1 MLNPPSDNATAPT
14 LSPPGSPSQQTS
26 YEPAHITPLIALES
40 VHAQLGAS
48 RARGA
53 LLELTGLIVKAAP
66 QVDPN
71 ALMEAF
77 ERRELLQSTAVFD
90 GVAFPHA
97 THPGLARPVL
107 ALARSEAGVPF
118 NALNGLDTHIFVAV
132 VTPEGD
138 PRTAVQ
144 LLARLSRLFQGQK
157 KLKQRLLESSEPE
170 RLLELLR
177 DAEAGL

>member
-1 MLNPPSDNATAPT
+1 MLNPPSDALGALPLEATPI
-14 LSPPGSPSQQTS
+14 
-26 YEPAHITPLIALES
+26 EITPLIALES

-66 QVDPN
+66 EVDPN
-71 ALMEAF
+71 ALMESF

-97 THPGLARPVL
+97 ALPALTRPVL

-118 NALNGLDTHIFVAV
+118 SALNGLDTHIFVAV

-138 PRTAVQ
+138 DRLPLQ
-144 LLARLSRLFQGQK
+144 LLARLSRLFQSQK
-157 KLKQRLLESSEPE
+157 KLKQRLLETSEPE

-177 DAEAGL
+177 EAEAAL

>member
-1 MLNPPSDNATAPT
+1 M
-14 LSPPGSPSQQTS
+14 
-26 YEPAHITPLIALES
+26 
-40 VHAQLGAS
+40 GAS

-71 ALMEAF
+71 ALMGSF
-77 ERRELLQSTAVFD
+77 ERRELLESTAVLD

-97 THPGLARPVL
+97 SHPGLPQPVI
-107 ALARSEAGVPF
+107 ALARSEEGVPF
-118 NALNGLDTHIFVAV
+118 NALNGLDTHIFVAL

-138 PRTAVQ
+138 PRLAVQ
-144 LLARLSRLFQGQK
+144 LLARLARLFQSQK
-157 KLKQRLLESSEPE
+157 KLKQRLLETSEPE

-177 DAEAGL
+177 EAEEGL

>member
-1 MLNPPSDNATAPT
+1 MLNTPMLNTPSGALSAPT
-14 LSPPGSPSQQTS
+14 IEL
-26 YEPAHITPLIALES
+26 TPLIALES

-66 QVDPN
+66 EVDPN
-71 ALMEAF
+71 ALVEAF

-90 GVAFPHA
+90 GVAFPHCA
-97 THPGLARPVL
+97 LPGLSRPVL

-118 NALNGLDTHIFVAV
+118 SALNGLDTHIFVAV

-138 PRTAVQ
+138 GRLPLQ
-144 LLARLSRLFQGQK
+144 LLARLSRLFQSQK
-157 KLKQRLLESSEPE
+157 KLKQRLLETSEPE

-177 DAEAGL
+177 EAEAAL